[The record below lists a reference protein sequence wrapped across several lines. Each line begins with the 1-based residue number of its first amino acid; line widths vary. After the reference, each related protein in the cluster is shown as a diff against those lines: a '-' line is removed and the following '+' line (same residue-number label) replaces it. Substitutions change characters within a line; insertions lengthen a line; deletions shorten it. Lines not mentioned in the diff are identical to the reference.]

1 MADKHPPDL
10 IYDNVIMN
18 GFIAISV
25 FLTMSSNIIAVTCV
39 LLLLAGCQD
48 EAVTSTIHK
57 PDNSTDKVLRSE
69 RDAMLN
75 TLIQQHGLTGDVL
88 QGRILPAIESPLAQ
102 LGMQLFFSKA
112 LSGNRDVA
120 CASCH
125 HPLLGGGDS
134 LSLSIGVDAADP
146 NALGHKRLLQDK
158 LRPSVPRNAP
168 TTFNIGL
175 WRQFMFHDGRIAQL
189 EAGITTPDV
198 AYLQPDP
205 LAGGNL
211 VHAQARFPVTSN
223 HEMRGELFD
232 AGGTS
237 QSCRERLAERLGAYG
252 GSGEARLP
260 AAETDYWLD
269 AFRQAYQQPHAPAAE
284 LITEQTIAAALGEYQ
299 RSQVFVHNPW
309 KHYVQGD
316 VAAIS
321 EPAKRGALLFFRER
335 EAGGYACASC
345 HKGDFFT
352 DEQFR
357 NVLMPQIG
365 PGKGS
370 NTVTA
375 VQQDYGRWLVTQ
387 HPDDKFRFRT
397 PSLLNVAMTGPW
409 GHNGAYTSLEA
420 MVRHMLNPFQ
430 AALHYDS
437 GQLKQPNIPTEQ
449 VAVNLREM
457 LSGNADMAGQAYQ
470 EEDVQ
475 YLVDFLHTLT
485 DPCVTSADCLQRWI
499 PSGGN
504 SPESLL
510 QARF

>member
-18 GFIAISV
+18 DFIAISV

-39 LLLLAGCQD
+39 LLLLVGCQD

-112 LSGNRDVA
+112 LSGNRNVA

-146 NALGHKRLLQDK
+146 NALGHKRLLQGK

-232 AGGTS
+232 VGDTT

-252 GSGEARLP
+252 VSGEARLP

-284 LITEQTIAAALGEYQ
+284 LITEQTIAAALAEYQ
-299 RSQVFVHNPW
+299 RSQVFVNNPW

-321 EPAKRGALLFFRER
+321 E
-335 EAGGYACASC
+335 
-345 HKGDFFT
+345 
-352 DEQFR
+352 
-357 NVLMPQIG
+357 
-365 PGKGS
+365 
-370 NTVTA
+370 
-375 VQQDYGRWLVTQ
+375 
-387 HPDDKFRFRT
+387 RFRT

-504 SPESLL
+504 FPESLL